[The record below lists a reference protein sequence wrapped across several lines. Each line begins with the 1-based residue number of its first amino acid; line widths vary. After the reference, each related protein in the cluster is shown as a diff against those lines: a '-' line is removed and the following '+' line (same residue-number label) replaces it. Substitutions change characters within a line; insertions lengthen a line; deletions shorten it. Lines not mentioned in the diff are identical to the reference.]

1 MPALARAWQML
12 LKGHDEVRE
21 SPRPLAAADMV
32 LVRLAYAADLP
43 PPGELARRLAEGGVP
58 APGEASTPAKPSRKP
73 EPASLLS
80 TEIPR
85 ARPSRDESS
94 EAKPRAASDDA
105 APEEPRQLELKSFED
120 VVALAESKRDLKLK
134 HALVEQVRLV
144 RFKPGTIE
152 FNPLPHAPRELGQ
165 DLMRKLKT
173 WTGRVWIV
181 AVSDEEG
188 ATPLGVQRREKEARA
203 IESVREHPSVK
214 QVMQHFPGAR
224 ITAVRPVA
232 EPDPE
237 ESDSDAPDAFKE
249 DGTNR

>member
-1 MPALARAWQML
+1 MRGRQRRAFHFPQRVRVERERTLRGDARIQLPQRSGGVELVVRTADAGYSINVMGTRL
-12 LKGHDEVRE
+12 SPLKKPSDAHDE
-21 SPRPLAAADMV
+21 
-32 LVRLAYAADLP
+32 
-43 PPGELARRLAEGGVP
+43 
-58 APGEASTPAKPSRKP
+58 
-73 EPASLLS
+73 
-80 TEIPR
+80 
-85 ARPSRDESS
+85 
-94 EAKPRAASDDA
+94 
-105 APEEPRQLELKSFED
+105 SF
-120 VVALAESKRDLKLK
+120 
-134 HALVEQVRLV
+134 LV

-165 DLMRKLKT
+165 DLMRKLKA

-188 ATPLGVQRREKEARA
+188 AVPLGVQRREKEARA

-232 EPDPE
+232 EPDPH
-237 ESDSDAPDAFKE
+237 ESDGGAPEEFKE

>member
-1 MPALARAWQML
+1 
-12 LKGHDEVRE
+12 
-21 SPRPLAAADMV
+21 MV

-43 PPGELARRLAEGGVP
+43 PPGELARRLTEGAGASPAESS
-58 APGEASTPAKPSRKP
+58 APSKPSRKP
-73 EPASLLS
+73 EPATMLS
-80 TEIPR
+80 TERPSARPAPAEPR
-85 ARPSRDESS
+85 ATSHDGP
-94 EAKPRAASDDA
+94 
-105 APEEPRQLELKSFED
+105 PEEPRQLELKSFED
-120 VVALAESKRDLKLK
+120 VVALAETKRDLKLK

-152 FNPLPHAPRELGQ
+152 INPLPHAPRELGQ
-165 DLMRKLKT
+165 DLMRKLKA

-188 ATPLGVQRREKEARA
+188 AVPLGVQRREKEARA

-232 EPDPE
+232 EPDPQE
-237 ESDSDAPDAFKE
+237 ADSEAPDEFKE

>member
-1 MPALARAWQML
+1 ML
-12 LKGHDEVRE
+12 
-21 SPRPLAAADMV
+21 SA
-32 LVRLAYAADLP
+32 
-43 PPGELARRLAEGGVP
+43 
-58 APGEASTPAKPSRKP
+58 
-73 EPASLLS
+73 
-80 TEIPR
+80 EIPP
-85 ARPSRDESS
+85 ARPARDESS
-94 EAKPRAASDDA
+94 EANPRAAADDA
-105 APEEPRQLELKSFED
+105 PPDEPRQLELNSFED

-152 FNPLPHAPRELGQ
+152 INPLPHAPRELGQ

-188 ATPLGVQRREKEARA
+188 AIPLGVQRREKEARA

-232 EPDPE
+232 EPDL